1 MRMWPPQMGHTSVY
15 REAAVLIGQHLL
27 GLETLQQSPPH
38 KGAQDAF
45 AQGGLR
51 LSHGG
56 VVDAAGGV
64 KDDAQR

>member
-1 MRMWPPQMGHTSVY
+1 
-15 REAAVLIGQHLL
+15 VLIAQHLL
-27 GLETLQQSPPH
+27 SIETLQQTTLH

-45 AQGGLR
+45 AQGSLR
-51 LSHGG
+51 LSRGG